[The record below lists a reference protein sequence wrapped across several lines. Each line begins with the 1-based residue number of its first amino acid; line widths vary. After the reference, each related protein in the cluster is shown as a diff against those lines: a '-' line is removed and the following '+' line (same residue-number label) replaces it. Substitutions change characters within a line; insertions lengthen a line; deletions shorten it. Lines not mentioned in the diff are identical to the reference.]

1 MELISLRRIIGDTFS
16 YGSLKIEMS
25 IFKIP
30 MMKKLT
36 AISFLLFILFA
47 ATSLTNCT
55 TGFIPEDIT
64 PTPPTNLGGTVT
76 YQTHISKVISN
87 SCISCHGGSNPQGN
101 LLLESYTQVRNAAE
115 NGTLIQRINDA
126 ADPMPTSGLLPA
138 QTRALF
144 DEWVQNGY
152 LEN

>member
-1 MELISLRRIIGDTFS
+1 
-16 YGSLKIEMS
+16 MS
-25 IFKIP
+25 IFKKL
-30 MMKKLT
+30 MMKKI
-36 AISFLLFILFA
+36 AIVYFLLLTFFTATIL
-47 ATSLTNCT
+47 TSCT
-55 TGFIPEDIT
+55 KGFIPE
-64 PTPPTNLGGTVT
+64 PTSPTNQGDTVT
-76 YQTHISKVISN
+76 YQTHISTVISN

-101 LLLESYTQVRNAAE
+101 LLLESYSQVRNAVE

-126 ADPMPTSGLLPA
+126 ADPMPTSGLLPV

>member
-1 MELISLRRIIGDTFS
+1 
-16 YGSLKIEMS
+16 
-25 IFKIP
+25 
-30 MMKKLT
+30 MMKKT
-36 AISFLLFILFA
+36 TIVYFLLLTFFA

-55 TGFIPEDIT
+55 KGFIPEDDII
-64 PTPPTNLGGTVT
+64 PTPPTNQGDTVT
-76 YQTHISKVISN
+76 YQTHISAVISN
-87 SCISCHGGSNPQGN
+87 SCINCHGGSNPQGN
-101 LLLESYTQVRNAAE
+101 LLLETYTQVRNAVE

>member
-1 MELISLRRIIGDTFS
+1 
-16 YGSLKIEMS
+16 
-25 IFKIP
+25 
-30 MMKKLT
+30 MKKI
-36 AISFLLFILFA
+36 AIVYFLLLTFFT
-47 ATSLTNCT
+47 ATILTNCT
-55 TGFIPEDIT
+55 NGFIPEDIT
-64 PTPPTNLGGTVT
+64 PTLPTNPGGIVT
-76 YQTHISKVISN
+76 YQTHISTVISN

-101 LLLESYTQVRNAAE
+101 LLLENYTQVRNAAE

-144 DEWVQNGY
+144 DEWVQNGC

>member
-1 MELISLRRIIGDTFS
+1 
-16 YGSLKIEMS
+16 
-25 IFKIP
+25 
-30 MMKKLT
+30 MMKKITILY
-36 AISFLLFILFA
+36 FLLLTFFA
-47 ATSLTNCT
+47 ATFLTNCT
-55 TGFIPEDIT
+55 KGFIPEDGIT
-64 PTPPTNLGGTVT
+64 PTPPTNPGGTVT
-76 YQTHISKVISN
+76 YQTHISAVISN

-101 LLLESYTQVRNAAE
+101 LLLENYNQVRNSAE
-115 NGTLIQRINDA
+115 NGTLLQRINDA

>member
-1 MELISLRRIIGDTFS
+1 
-16 YGSLKIEMS
+16 
-25 IFKIP
+25 
-30 MMKKLT
+30 MKKI
-36 AISFLLFILFA
+36 AIVYFLLLTFFA
-47 ATSLTNCT
+47 ATFLTNCT
-55 TGFIPEDIT
+55 KGFIPEST
-64 PTPPTNLGGTVT
+64 SPTNPGGTVT
-76 YQTHISKVISN
+76 YQTHISTVISN
-87 SCISCHGGSNPQGN
+87 NCISCHGGSNPQGN
-101 LLLESYTQVRNAAE
+101 LLLKSYTQVRNAAE

>member
-1 MELISLRRIIGDTFS
+1 
-16 YGSLKIEMS
+16 
-25 IFKIP
+25 
-30 MMKKLT
+30 MKKLT
-36 AISFLLFILFA
+36 AIYFLLLVFFAVIL
-47 ATSLTNCT
+47 LTNCT
-55 TGFIPEDIT
+55 KGFIPENIE
-64 PTPPTNLGGTVT
+64 PTSPTNQGDTVT
-76 YQTHISKVISN
+76 YQTHISTVISN

>member
-1 MELISLRRIIGDTFS
+1 
-16 YGSLKIEMS
+16 
-25 IFKIP
+25 
-30 MMKKLT
+30 MKKLT
-36 AISFLLFILFA
+36 AIYFLLLVFFA
-47 ATSLTNCT
+47 AIFLTNCT
-55 TGFIPEDIT
+55 KGFISENIE
-64 PTPPTNLGGTVT
+64 PTSPTTQGDTVT
-76 YQTHISKVISN
+76 YQTHISTVISN
-87 SCISCHGGSNPQGN
+87 SCISCHGGSSPQGN

>member
-1 MELISLRRIIGDTFS
+1 
-16 YGSLKIEMS
+16 
-25 IFKIP
+25 
-30 MMKKLT
+30 MKKI
-36 AISFLLFILFA
+36 AQVNFLLLIFFA
-47 ATSLTNCT
+47 VMLLTSCT
-55 TGFIPEDIT
+55 KGFIPESFE
-64 PTPPTNLGGTVT
+64 PTSSTNQGDTVT
-76 YQTHISKVISN
+76 YQTHISAVISN

-101 LLLESYTQVRNAAE
+101 LLLETYTQVRNAAE

-152 LEN
+152 LEK

>member
-1 MELISLRRIIGDTFS
+1 MT
-16 YGSLKIEMS
+16 EMS
-25 IFKIP
+25 IFKKL
-30 MMKKLT
+30 MMKKI
-36 AISFLLFILFA
+36 AIVYFLLLTFFTATIL
-47 ATSLTNCT
+47 TSCT
-55 TGFIPEDIT
+55 KGFIPEDIT
-64 PTPPTNLGGTVT
+64 PTNPGDTVT
-76 YQTHISKVISN
+76 YQTHISTVISN

-126 ADPMPTSGLLPA
+126 VDPMPTSGLLPA
-138 QTRALF
+138 PTRTLF

>member
-1 MELISLRRIIGDTFS
+1 
-16 YGSLKIEMS
+16 
-25 IFKIP
+25 
-30 MMKKLT
+30 MKKI
-36 AISFLLFILFA
+36 AQVNFLLLIFFAVMLLTSCTKGFILESVEP
-47 ATSLTNCT
+47 TSSTNQ
-55 TGFIPEDIT
+55 GD
-64 PTPPTNLGGTVT
+64 TVT

-101 LLLESYTQVRNAAE
+101 LLLENYSHVRISAE
-115 NGTLIQRINDA
+115 SGMLIERINDA